1 MLNVALTRAKE
12 QLLIVANLDHLRAYL
27 HDHHILKQIIADIE
41 ARAAV
46 VSANLFLDLATSVNN
61 NLGPQVSQVSQLS
74 EIPQV
79 SQTLQGLTRA
89 LFLSTLFDDLRG
101 ARRTALI
108 VSPRISKSLV
118 KIITTLLANRPT
130 RLELEIVVP
139 PFSAEVAE
147 SLDDYNSSLEMFSK
161 LGCQISER
169 HNLKSGLVI
178 VDDSVAWFGTLR
190 PLACLD
196 SDIGTMT
203 RCTSLVAVQALRKF
217 IIPPATSNTTS
228 PLGVVNA

>member
-1 MLNVALTRAKE
+1 M
-12 QLLIVANLDHLRAYL
+12 
-27 HDHHILKQIIADIE
+27 
-41 ARAAV
+41 

-61 NLGPQVSQVSQLS
+61 NLGPQTS
-74 EIPQV
+74 QV

-130 RLELEIVVP
+130 RLELEIFVP